1 MNIVIPL
8 EQLLSTTISIGII
21 VFSILYVYVII
32 PFLRRNKRCVY
43 DADNHKVYWLKPKFN
58 KKLMTYML
66 GKIPISKDD
75 LEYKYWIIKGGQLY
89 KITLMQPNGSPVFS
103 IAEVQ
108 QILQKKLITEFYTG
122 GIMDNL
128 PYIIMGVIIGI
139 LMGVII
145 GFYTHPPK

>member
-1 MNIVIPL
+1 MEL
-8 EQLLSTTISIGII
+8 EQIISTAVSIGII
-21 VFSILYVYVII
+21 AFAILYVYVII

-58 KKLMTYML
+58 KKLMIHML

-89 KITLMQPNGSPVFS
+89 KITFMQPNGSPVFT
-103 IAEVQ
+103 IPEVQ
-108 QILQKKLITEFYTG
+108 QLLQRKLITEFYAG

-128 PYIIMGVIIGI
+128 PYIIMGAIIGL

-145 GFYTHPPK
+145 GFYAPPRP